1 MALFAVAVFE
11 TGVDEIIS
19 LHVVEADTW
28 QMALNK
34 SPAVHWNTPA
44 DMNYEDA
51 QAMAQSEYRSLVS
64 VKDFATATIVR

>member
-1 MALFAVAVFE
+1 MALYAVAVFE
-11 TGVDEIIS
+11 TGVDTTIS

-44 DMNYEDA
+44 DMDYEDA
-51 QAMAQSEYRSLVS
+51 QALAHSEYRSLVT
-64 VKDFATATIVR
+64 VKDFSTAIIVR